1 MSIPALAQAKP
12 LQKDRLRIQLEF
24 GRHQTADDARSLSRA
39 FESFKPHIYVPEKAG
54 LDESG
59 RIMEMNEMNA
69 LLRSESGAERLAEH
83 SASRCALHDTEG
95 FASEEMLIAARSR
108 VLGIYLAESGVA
120 GDMWEFGFMMMGLS
134 HSMQEAM
141 GLLIKGEAESA
152 IRASEAGLRAFVKPA
167 LIERNTLVVE
177 GMERLLSEAP
187 LIFPELPL
195 GEEIRVLVR
204 YGTTHAALE
213 GMLKSR
219 GFFVETGRIPGMD
232 FRGEMCLRLSRD
244 FVSPL
249 TRGEGMRLIFGD
261 FFNEATAESE
271 PDEETLG
278 AAMRQAYARI
288 GGEPGFMSMLAS
300 AALTCPDS
308 KQLMESVKRTLAI
321 MAGDIGG
328 GIHG

>member
-12 LQKDRLRIQLEF
+12 LQKDRLRIRLEF
-24 GRHQTADDARSLSRA
+24 GRHQTADDARSLSGA

-108 VLGIYLAESGVA
+108 VQGIYLAESGVA

-141 GLLIKGEAESA
+141 GLLLKGEAESA

-187 LIFPELPL
+187 LFFPELPL

-213 GMLKSR
+213 ELLKSR

-249 TRGEGMRLIFGD
+249 TYEEGMRLAFND
-261 FFNEATAESE
+261 FFNEAISDLVC
-271 PDEETLG
+271 DEEIIG
-278 AAMRQAYARI
+278 ALMRQAYAQI
-288 GGEPGFMSMLAS
+288 GGASGFQSMLAS
-300 AALTCPDS
+300 TALSYPEPDHS
-308 KQLMESVKRTLAI
+308 IESVKRTLAV
-321 MAGDIGG
+321 MAGNIGG
-328 GIHG
+328 GMHG